1 MLIEYIWLYHY
12 CKIINKA
19 CGMQTRF
26 ISNFVELFG
35 TRVKNA
41 KKFIMINKRFTVCFD
56 KLLLQK

>member
-41 KKFIMINKRFTVCFD
+41 EKFITTFTTTAEAGPSFNT
-56 KLLLQK
+56 Q